1 MLLEQTLSFINTILV
16 VGFLIIILVY
26 IGIIAKQKGWGAA
39 LKAAFKPVMLIPLIF
54 VAIFSYIR
62 LGINFL
68 EPSEVGV
75 VVSVLSPGGYNNQVY
90 RSGLHWTFPFLERM
104 DRYSY
109 AWQIYEMTA
118 NPYETSTGNS
128 NNNRSNSKTNN
139 TIHVTDSPVKART
152 ADGQEVSVD
161 CSIIYQVEADQIIR
175 IYVEWQSRYVQ
186 DFLRPI
192 ARGLIR
198 TQVSQYT
205 AAEVNSSKSL
215 ALERDINQQ
224 LRIAL
229 GDKGFGLERFI
240 LRSITFTP
248 EYATSIEQKQ
258 IALENALR
266 SEHEGD
272 RIRTLAKADADAV
285 IMRANADANAM
296 RIRAESEASALAVI
310 SNTLQSNRT
319 LLSYRYID
327 KLSPQLRVMMVPNNT
342 PFFMNLPLLDDP
354 VLTPT
359 TTISNPR
366 IAPSSTLTTTAII
379 TPTAAT
385 P

>member
-1 MLLEQTLSFINTILV
+1 MLLEQTLFFINIVLV
-16 VGFLIIILVY
+16 VVIAIATIIYVSVV
-26 IGIIAKQKGWGAA
+26 ARVRGWAA
-39 LKAAFKPVMLIPLIF
+39 AIRAPFKAYAFWPTLLF
-54 VAIFSYIR
+54 VLAVSYIR

-68 EPSEVGV
+68 DPSEVGV
-75 VVSVLSPGGYNNQVY
+75 VISVLAPGGYYDRAY

-109 AWQIYEMTA
+109 SWQIYEMTS
-118 NPYETSTGNS
+118 NPFDT
-128 NNNRSNSKTNN
+128 RSNGGLDMHGTN
-139 TIHVTDSPVKART
+139 HVSDVAVKART

-161 CSIIYQVEADQIIR
+161 CSVIYQIEPDQIIR
-175 IYVEWQSRYVQ
+175 VYIEWQSRYVQ

-229 GDKGFGLERFI
+229 EDKGFGLERFI

-272 RIRTLAKADADAV
+272 RIRTLARADADAV
-285 IMRANADANAM
+285 
-296 RIRAESEASALAVI
+296 RIRAESEANALTII

-354 VLTPT
+354 VTANT
-359 TTISNPR
+359 ATISTPR
-366 IAPSSTLTTTAII
+366 IAPSSTLTTTPLI
-379 TPTAAT
+379 TSTVPS

>member
-1 MLLEQTLSFINTILV
+1 MLLEQTLSFINTVLV
-16 VGFLIIILVY
+16 VGLLIIILVY
-26 IGIIAKQKGWGAA
+26 VGVIAKQKGWGVA
-39 LKAAFKPVMLIPLIF
+39 LKAPFKPVMLIPLII
-54 VAIFSYIR
+54 VGIFSYIR

-68 EPSEVGV
+68 EPSELGV
-75 VVSVLSPGGYNNQVY
+75 VVSVLSPGGYNNKVY

-118 NPYETSTGNS
+118 NPYETSSRNNS
-128 NNNRSNSKTNN
+128 TNN
-139 TIHVTDSPVKART
+139 KITQTTINTAHVTDTPVKART

-161 CSIIYQVEADQIIR
+161 CSIIYQVEPDQIIR
-175 IYVEWQSRYVQ
+175 VSIEWQSRYVQ

-229 GDKGFGLERFI
+229 EDKGFGLERFI

-272 RIRTLAKADADAV
+272 RIRTLARADADAV
-285 IMRANADANAM
+285 
-296 RIRAESEASALAVI
+296 RIRAESEANALTVI

-327 KLSPQLRVMMVPNNT
+327 KLSPQLRVMIVPNNA

-354 VLTPT
+354 VTANT
-359 TTISNPR
+359 ATISTPR
-366 IAPSSTLTTTAII
+366 IAPSSTLTTTPLI
-379 TPTAAT
+379 TSTVPS

>member
-1 MLLEQTLSFINTILV
+1 MLLEQTLSFINTVLV
-16 VGFLIIILVY
+16 VGLLIIILVY
-26 IGIIAKQKGWGAA
+26 VGVIAKQKGWGAA
-39 LKAAFKPVMLIPLIF
+39 LKSPFSPVILIPLII
-54 VAIFSYIR
+54 VGVFSYIR

-118 NPYETSTGNS
+118 NPYEANSRNNGNS
-128 NNNRSNSKTNN
+128 NNKSTQNTSN
-139 TIHVTDSPVKART
+139 TIRVTDNPVKART

-161 CSIIYQVEADQIIR
+161 CSIIYQVEPDQIIR
-175 IYVEWQSRYVQ
+175 VSIEWQSRYVQ

-192 ARGLIR
+192 SRGLIR

-229 GDKGFGLERFI
+229 QDKGFGLERFI

-272 RIRTLAKADADAV
+272 RVRTLARADADAV
-285 IMRANADANAM
+285 
-296 RIRAESEASALAVI
+296 RIRAESEANALTII
-310 SNTLQSNRT
+310 SNTLQSNRM

-327 KLSPQLRVMMVPNNT
+327 KLSPQLRLMMVPSNT
-342 PFFMNLPLLDDP
+342 PLFMNLPLLDDP
-354 VLTPT
+354 VATNT
-359 TTISNPR
+359 AAISTPR
-366 IAPSSTLTTTAII
+366 IAPSSTLTTT
-379 TPTAAT
+379 TPISLTT
-385 P
+385 PLP